1 LLLQD
6 EDDPGEKK
14 NVNFNIFEQNLLS
27 DIWWAIWPRFADKKM
42 EI

>member
-1 LLLQD
+1 MHQMATLLLQD

-27 DIWWAIWPRFADKKM
+27 DI
-42 EI
+42 